1 MQQDLLPIILNLQ
14 PVMGPF
20 NLSMS
25 LLAQRESGF
34 LGVKMQALVD
44 WKIPSQGDRLPFLY
58 DRNNLIAIDS

>member
-1 MQQDLLPIILNLQ
+1 MQLSMQQDLLPIILYLQ

-44 WKIPSQGDRLPFLY
+44 
-58 DRNNLIAIDS
+58 